1 MRHSLSIRT
10 RITLGSAAVAVVV
23 ILLAVI
29 VIRINAESTLHSSD
43 VTLATTDLASF
54 QKDLSENGGVHV
66 DSPGAG
72 ILVLVRSPRG
82 EVAVDTL
89 PDEVRETVESKRPSQ
104 STFAAAED
112 GSPYVVVS
120 RTVKTANGTWG
131 LWAARSTASSRLVL
145 AKLDAALTVG
155 GLLALIAFMAAS
167 WLLSTF
173 ALRPVTA
180 MRRRAQSLS
189 GTGENERLPVG
200 SANDELAA
208 LARTLNDFLDR
219 VHDGTLREKRMV
231 SDAAHELR
239 TPLAALRTQ
248 LELAHD
254 DFGNLNALEGEIID
268 AEKSVGRLTALAN
281 GLLELSR
288 LEGETIEPASATTKE
303 LLDEAMG
310 SVDRA
315 RMLALGKQ
323 VDVAFSTNDL
333 DDAARYAIDPSAFAR
348 LLDNLLANA
357 VTAVDDRGSVE
368 LALQDDGQAI
378 IVAVS
383 DDGPGVPEDFLSRA
397 FDRFSRPDESRTT
410 SGGGSGLGLALV
422 RVIAESAG
430 GTAQLS
436 NQAVGAVAVV
446 ALPKSALPKM

>member
-1 MRHSLSIRT
+1 MRRSLSIRT
-10 RITLGSAAVAVVV
+10 RITLGSAAVALVV
-23 ILLAVI
+23 IGVAI
-29 VIRINAESTLHSSD
+29 VGIRINAESTLHSSD

-54 QKDLSENGGVHV
+54 QKDLAENGGVHV
-66 DSPGAG
+66 DAPGAG
-72 ILVLVRSPRG
+72 ILVLVRNPQG
-82 EVAVDTL
+82 EVQVSTL
-89 PDEVRETVESKRPSQ
+89 PDEVRRVVESKRPSHQ
-104 STFAAAED
+104 TFSAAED

-120 RTVKTANGTWG
+120 RTVTTSNGTWG

-145 AKLDAALTVG
+145 AKLDAALIIG
-155 GLLALIAFMAAS
+155 GLLALIAFTAAS
-167 WLLSTF
+167 WLLATF

-180 MRRRAQSLS
+180 MRRRAQNLS

-200 SANDELAA
+200 TAEDELSA
-208 LARTLNDFLDR
+208 LATTLNDFLDR
-219 VHDGTLREKRMV
+219 VHDGTLRERRMV

-254 DFGNLNALEGEIID
+254 DFGDAHALELEIVG
-268 AEKSVGRLTALAN
+268 AEKSVTRLTALAN

-288 LEGETIEPASATTKE
+288 LEGETGESGPATSSD

-315 RMLALGKQ
+315 RMLALAKQ
-323 VDVAFSTNDL
+323 VDVAFATNDL
-333 DDAARYAIDPSAFAR
+333 DDSASYPLEPSAFAR
-348 LLDNLLANA
+348 LLDNLLSNA
-357 VTAVDDRGSVE
+357 VNAVGESGSVE
-368 LALQDDGQAI
+368 LSLQDDGSALEI
-378 IVAVS
+378 SVR
-383 DDGPGVPEDFLSRA
+383 DDGPGVPESFLPKA

-410 SGGGSGLGLALV
+410 ARGGSGLGLALV

-436 NQAVGAVAVV
+436 NQSAGAVAVV
-446 ALPKSALPKM
+446 RIPKM